1 MNRPY
6 WNPYLAGAGLGLT
19 LLLAYVVLGTG
30 LGASGGIA
38 RIAAQASHVVAP
50 VATES
55 NQVMGGWFENGT
67 SLGHYL
73 VFMLVGTFL
82 GGSISAFAAG
92 RARLMV
98 ERGGRIG
105 STPRLLLALLG
116 GGLAGLGA
124 RFASGC
130 TSGQALSGGAM
141 LQTGSF
147 VFLGAT
153 FAVGFG
159 LAPLLRRAWR

>member
-6 WNPYLAGAGLGLT
+6 WNPYLAGAGLGFT
-19 LLLAYVVLGTG
+19 LILAYLVLGTG

-38 RIAAQASHVVAP
+38 RIAAQAAHVVAP
-50 VATES
+50 AATES
-55 NQVMGGWFENGT
+55 NAVMGEWFEGGS

-73 VFMLVGTFL
+73 VFMLFGTFL
-82 GGSISAFAAG
+82 GGAISAFAAG
-92 RARLMV
+92 RSRWMV
-98 ERGGRIG
+98 ERGD
-105 STPRLLLALLG
+105 RLGPNARLGLALVG
-116 GGLAGLGA
+116 GVLAGLGA

-141 LQTGSF
+141 LQVGSF

-153 FAVGFG
+153 FAAGFG